1 MERFF
6 PPLFDQI
13 LIDDYFLYD
22 NKNILLVI
30 Y

>member
-6 PPLFDQI
+6 SPLFDQI